1 MLLAESTYAVQSS
14 LAGYCRTGHLS
25 PIAGIHNEHI
35 TEYRRLVINV
45 VMDILANAYPLTRQL
60 LTEHEW
66 ELVVEKFFANHSCQS
81 PQVWLMPGEFRS
93 YLIDTTDPLLALYP
107 QLEDLLL
114 FEWTETEL
122 YMMEDITAHAD
133 PSGDILFS
141 GLVMNPEHRLLRF
154 SYPVHREKPAAITT
168 TDNQDYYVVA
178 HRNREGDVLFTDL
191 SPALCQLLL
200 FLVEEPRSIK
210 ELFNLL
216 EKTSQIILTTGD
228 QQQVIAFIEKARQL
242 ELITGFKN

>member
-1 MLLAESTYAVQSS
+1 MPLAESTHAAQSG
-14 LAGYCRTGHLS
+14 LASYCRTGHLP
-25 PIAGIHNEHI
+25 PIQGIHPENI

-60 LTEHEW
+60 LTENEW
-66 ELVVEKFFANHSCQS
+66 DSVVEKFFANHPCQS

-93 YLIDTTDPLLALYP
+93 FLMETTDPLLARYP

-122 YMMEDITAHAD
+122 YMMEDIPAKAD
-133 PSGDILFS
+133 MSGDILFS
-141 GLVMNPEHRLLRF
+141 RLVINPEHRLLRF
-154 SYPVHREKPAAITT
+154 SYPVHRKKPVSISA
-168 TDNQDYYVVA
+168 TDHQDYYVVA
-178 HRNREGDVLFTDL
+178 HRNGEGDVLFTDL

-200 FLVEEPRSIK
+200 FLADEPRSVK
-210 ELFNLL
+210 ELFGLL
-216 EKTSQIILTTGD
+216 EKSSPLILTTGD

-242 ELITGFKN
+242 ELIAGFKN